1 MKKIFVQLVIAI
13 IGINYSLAQEKHSS
27 SISFGTALDAQA
39 QIEASRK
46 NAQALVAT
54 QDRHWRSKG
63 DQHRNYFFMR
73 PMRTC
78 HIDYMCLKSGMV
90 KVSYR

>member
-46 NAQALVAT
+46 K
-54 QDRHWRSKG
+54 RSG
-63 DQHRNYFFMR
+63 FSSH
-73 PMRTC
+73 T
-78 HIDYMCLKSGMV
+78 G
-90 KVSYR
+90 